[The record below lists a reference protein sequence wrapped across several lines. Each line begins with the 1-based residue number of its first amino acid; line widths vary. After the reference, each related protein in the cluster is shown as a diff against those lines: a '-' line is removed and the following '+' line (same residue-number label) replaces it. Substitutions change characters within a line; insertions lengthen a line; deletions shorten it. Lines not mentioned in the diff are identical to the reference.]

1 MSLESHT
8 IRVLLEARDSGY
20 SEKLR
25 KASEET
31 KKLSLATKAANGDLN
46 GIASG
51 FSKAG
56 AAGVAMLGVV
66 GAKAESFNKSMANVN
81 AALYGSA
88 EDTVESLNAIRKAA
102 LESGAAFGYSAK
114 DSADAA
120 NELIRAGRSA
130 SDVVGGEL
138 RSSLAMAAADNMEL
152 AEATSIMASAM
163 TQFSKQGVTAAQVSD
178 TLAAGAGVAQG
189 GIGELGEALKYAG
202 TQASASGVSFEET
215 VGLLATLANAGIMGS
230 MAGTGLAGVMRNL
243 QTPTASAKTALE
255 ELGVAAYDSEG
266 NFKGVTA
273 TIEELSASLDG
284 MTQEQRTDY
293 LSKIFDVR
301 SLNTVLPLLDAAATK
316 TENGTSALRD
326 MQAQVSQS
334 GYAAEQA
341 ARQMDTLGGDVK
353 KLGGELEQAFI
364 GSSDGITAFARGAVR
379 HLTDVVDAYNDLPSG
394 AKNAITGLGAVAAGG
409 ALAVAGL
416 IKGAETVKRFS
427 SALELMGVKAT
438 TASNISKIALGGLG
452 GALAIAGAAFSIY
465 ATRAADAKARTEAYS
480 AAIEGAEDATER
492 AAAAAKIAAEAFITG
507 DNADWGWF
515 QKTRTGFDSVAEGL
529 EHYGFTAAQAGK
541 AVAGTQA
548 EFDAFI
554 ELLNT
559 KINPEGITGGME
571 ATRASEFTIKLK
583 QQREALSGAIEES
596 ERLDA
601 ANDELSGS
609 QGEAA
614 DAAAEAAAALEAE
627 AEAAQQAAADFDA
640 LVDSLFGVRD
650 ATSQMLGTRAGF
662 EAAIDSA
669 KEAIDAE
676 TAALLK
682 NKDIYDLNDPAI
694 RNAEAGLRAIA
705 DAATQSAKTLLDNGG
720 AQETATAQME
730 LAAASIMEQG
740 EAWGLNREELVKYAA
755 EVTGLPE
762 ARVSELTVD
771 GTRGALAEVE
781 ALTKKLEGLP
791 PEVQTAIMALNASG
805 AVGDVATFRAA
816 VEALPEDKRTE
827 FISVFDA
834 EGLTKAMSSL
844 DGVPVEIKSYIRSLF
859 DPDGTTKAFEAI
871 QAIPASKNTTIT
883 ADGSQVRGEAAAV
896 QGYLA
901 GIKSKSIT
909 ITATEIRVAGSA
921 GPRAVPAMHATGG
934 AVHGPGTATSDSIPA
949 LLSNGEHVLTAAEV
963 SGMGGHDAVYRM
975 RALAK
980 TGALRF
986 ASGGAVRYGDY
997 TLGEWERLVKS
1008 PLELNQLKLRIQS
1021 LQKEINDPEAR
1032 KKKTSLERTVDN
1044 QQLAELKKELRDS
1057 ERANWL
1063 NNRKSI
1069 SRRID
1074 DAERA
1079 QEKAEDKRRAE
1090 EDAKKAATAKK
1101 ESRGV
1106 AVRDLRAQRSYGSS
1120 LRDYDSYV
1128 LSSYDDS
1135 LFSSKEGGALRKSLG
1150 AYESQIVALNQ
1161 ALEDNAERVDDLR
1174 ATYDSAYSSLSR
1186 YSLEVAGEWKT
1197 NVDAKGNVRS
1207 TFERPSAATLAAG
1220 ATAQAGK
1227 VKSLA
1232 ERVKRLRLKGA
1243 GTGLIS
1249 QIVGLPI
1256 DDALATADLFL
1267 ADSGAIGSMNAA
1279 LEDLDIYARRGA
1291 QEVTE
1296 SMSVGGLA
1304 AAEAFALELE
1314 AKSEGIG
1321 LAMANAFS
1329 KALGGGALPARATG
1343 GPVSAFSPYLVG
1355 ERGPEVFVP
1364 ASSGNIA
1371 PNHALGGTV
1380 NNYSVNGVTITPA
1393 SDEEARTLVD
1403 FINMASRFTRAGV
1416 R

>member
-8 IRVLLEARDSGY
+8 IRVLIEARDSGY
-20 SEKLR
+20 SEKIR

-51 FSKAG
+51 FGKAG

-88 EDTVESLNAIRKAA
+88 DDTVESLNAIREAA

-152 AEATSIMASAM
+152 AEATSIMASTM
-163 TQFSKQGVTAAQVSD
+163 TQFSKQGLTAAQVSD
-178 TLAAGAGVAQG
+178 TLAAGAGIAQG

-255 ELGVAAYDSEG
+255 ELGVAAYDSDG

-316 TENGTSALRD
+316 TKDGTSALRD
-326 MQAQVSQS
+326 MEAQVSQS

-364 GSSDGITAFARGAVR
+364 GSSDGITAFARGAVQ

-394 AKNAITGLGAVAAGG
+394 AKNAITGLGAVASGG

-416 IKGAETVKRFS
+416 IKGAETVRRFS

-438 TASNISKIALGGLG
+438 TAGNIAKIALGGLG

-465 ATRAADAKARTEAYS
+465 ATRAADAKARTDAYA
-480 AAIEGAEDATER
+480 AAIEGAEDATGR
-492 AAAAAKIAAEAFITG
+492 AAAAAKTASEAFITG

-515 QKTRTGFDSVAEGL
+515 QKTRTGFDSIAEGL
-529 EHYGFTAAQAGK
+529 ERYGFTAAEAGT
-541 AVAGTQA
+541 AVAGSQA

-554 ELLNT
+554 ALLNT
-559 KINPEGITGGME
+559 EINPEGLTKGIE
-571 ATRASEFTIKLK
+571 AVRASEFTTKLG
-583 QQREALSGAIEES
+583 QQREALIGAIEES

-601 ANDELSGS
+601 ANDELSGG

-614 DAAAEAAAALEAE
+614 AAAAEAAAALEAE
-627 AEAAQQAAADFDA
+627 AAAAQQAAADFDA
-640 LVDSLFGVRD
+640 LIDSLFGVRD

-676 TAALLK
+676 TEALLK
-682 NKDIYDLNDPAI
+682 NKDIYDLNDPAV
-694 RNAEAGLRAIA
+694 RNAEASLRAIA
-705 DAATQSAKTLLDNGG
+705 DAATQSAKTLLDHGG

-755 EVTGLPE
+755 EMTGLPE
-762 ARVSELTVD
+762 ARVSEITVD
-771 GTRGALAEVE
+771 GAREALAEVE
-781 ALTKKLEGLP
+781 ALATKLEGLP

-816 VEALPEDKRTE
+816 VEALPEDKRLE

-834 EGLTKAMSSL
+834 EGFTEAMSSL
-844 DGVPVEIKSYIRSLF
+844 DGVPIETKSYIRSLF

-871 QAIPASKNTTIT
+871 QEIPTSKNTTIT
-883 ADGSQVRGEAAAV
+883 ADGSQAKSEAAAV

-909 ITATEIRVAGSA
+909 ITATEVRVGAGLA
-921 GPRAVPAMHATGG
+921 GTRATLATGG

-980 TGALRF
+980 VGALRF
-986 ASGGAVRYGDY
+986 ANGGAVRYGDY

-1008 PLELNQLKLRIQS
+1008 PLELNQLKLRIQN
-1021 LQKEINDPEAR
+1021 LQKEINDPKAR
-1032 KKKTSLERTVDN
+1032 KKKTALERTVDN

-1063 NNRKSI
+1063 NKRKSI
-1069 SRRID
+1069 SQRIAE
-1074 DAERA
+1074 AERS

-1090 EDAKKAATAKK
+1090 EDAKKAAAAKK

-1106 AVRDLRAQRSYGSS
+1106 ALRDLRAQRSYGSS
-1120 LRDYDSYV
+1120 LSDYDSYV
-1128 LSSYDDS
+1128 RSSYNDS
-1135 LFSSKEGGALRKSLG
+1135 LFSSKEGEALRKSLG
-1150 AYESQIVALNQ
+1150 AYEGQIVSLNQ

-1207 TFERPSAATLAAG
+1207 TFERPSAATIAAG

-1232 ERVKRLRLKGA
+1232 EKVKNLRLKGA

-1267 ADSGAIGSMNAA
+1267 ADAGAIGSMNAA
-1279 LEDLDIYARRGA
+1279 LEDIDMYARRGA

-1364 ASSGNIA
+1364 ASSGNIV

-1380 NNYSVNGVTITPA
+1380 NNYSINGVTITPA
-1393 SDEEARTLVD
+1393 SDEEARTLVE
-1403 FINMASRFTRAGV
+1403 FVNMASRFTRAGV